1 MADWLPSIGLLSDS
15 SLQGIDEATR
25 NKLQSEATGRFLL
38 GSLLSGRPDIGFQSA
53 IGTANDYA
61 TSQSRLVDL
70 AEKQRAQ
77 QAEEA
82 WTAKYNPT
90 KYQETSPEFA
100 GPVTP
105 DVSAYQSGIGRARAA
120 GLPTADVNAALRDL
134 TTMRSPRQAAMLAGF
149 QASLPKVGEGGT
161 MTAPGGQ
168 YLGTIPQFSPSQG
181 IVYGTRTDEQGR
193 IVPFSQEIPDAVIT
207 RGRMTGVETRARE
220 ENTYRPITTPSGAAS
235 FAFPSEI
242 RGGGVGTSGGV
253 GGGAGGN
260 LTQTASDVA
269 QNKAA
274 EDRFATFSKTSF
286 EKAQTAPT
294 RKQAAE
300 FLYSASDKMDPNAAT
315 PFFAQTAGYLR
326 VIPGVGDKYDSFV
339 GDYKLMNQTRSKNI
353 LTGFQSV
360 KGNANP
366 QEVKIVEDAANNP
379 VQDPKWT
386 TKWVSA
392 LEIASADKDLAQDE
406 FVSSFKGDARK
417 VNSEWEK
424 SPQNPRIYNHP
435 KVDQFLTE
443 QFNSWSAQGAN
454 RSASGPV
461 LPAGFVGGMS
471 KDGSSF
477 KIKKPDGSI
486 MTIGT
491 K

>member
-1 MADWLPSIGLLSDS
+1 MPLNLGLLSEAGMAD
-15 SLQGIDEATR
+15 LPEATR
-25 NKLQSEATGRFLL
+25 DELQKQATKQFLV
-38 GSLLSGRPDIGFQSA
+38 GSLLGGDPSMAFRSA
-53 IGTANDYA
+53 IDVPNQFAA
-61 TSQSRLVDL
+61 SQNRMLDF

-90 KYQETSPEFA
+90 KYQETSPEFS

-105 DVSAYQSGIGRARAA
+105 DVSDYQSSINQARAA

-134 TTMRSPRQAAMLAGF
+134 TVLRSPRQAAMLEGF
-149 QASLPKVGEGGT
+149 KASLPKAGEGGT
-161 MTAPGGQ
+161 LTAPGGQ

-181 IVYGTRTDEQGR
+181 IVYGTRTDAQGR
-193 IVPFSQEIPDAVIT
+193 IVPFSQEIPGAIQT
-207 RGRMTGVETRARE
+207 RGRIAGAETLARE
-220 ENTYRPITTPSGAAS
+220 LNTPRQTPGSSGAPTFIYPTAPSG
-235 FAFPSEI
+235 
-242 RGGGVGTSGGV
+242 VGSGGV
-253 GGGAGGN
+253 GSGAEAP
-260 LTQTASDVA
+260 QTASDVA

-274 EDRFATFSKTSF
+274 EERFTTFSKASF

-406 FVSSFKGDARK
+406 FVANFKGDARK
-417 VNSEWEK
+417 VNLEWEK

-435 KVDQFLTE
+435 KVDQFLNE
-443 QFNSWSAQGAN
+443 QFNEWAARGAN

-471 KDGSSF
+471 KDGNSF

-486 MTIGT
+486 MTIGA

>member
-1 MADWLPSIGLLSDS
+1 MADWLPGIGLLSDS

-61 TSQSRLVDL
+61 ASQARLLDL
-70 AEKQRAQ
+70 TEKQRAQ

-105 DVSAYQSGIGRARAA
+105 DVSAYQSTIGQARAA

-134 TTMRSPRQAAMLAGF
+134 TVLRSPRQAAMLQGF

-161 MTAPGGQ
+161 ITAPGGQ
-168 YLGTIPQFSPSQG
+168 YLGTAPQFSPTQG
-181 IVYGTRTDEQGR
+181 IVYGTRTDAQGR
-193 IVPFSQEIPDAVIT
+193 IVPFSQEIPGAVDT
-207 RGRMTGVETRARE
+207 RGRMTGAETRARE
-220 ENTYRPITTPSGAAS
+220 ENTYRDITTPSGGKT

-242 RGGGVGTSGGV
+242 RGGGVGGV
-253 GGGAGGN
+253 GGAGGAGG
-260 LTQTASDVA
+260 LTQTASDIA

-274 EDRFATFSKTSF
+274 EDRFTTFSKTSY
-286 EKAQTAPT
+286 ENAQTAPT
-294 RKQAAE
+294 RKQSSE
-300 FLYSASDKMDPNAAT
+300 FLYSAADKMDPNAAT
-315 PFFAQTAGYLR
+315 PFFAETAGYLR
-326 VIPGVGDKYDSFV
+326 VIPGVGDKFDSFV

-379 VQDPKWT
+379 VKDPKWS

-392 LEIASADKDLAQDE
+392 LEIATADKDLAKDQ
-406 FVSSFKGDARK
+406 FVSSYRGEARN
-417 VNSEWEK
+417 VTTDWAN

-435 KVDQFLTE
+435 KVEQFLTE
-443 QFNSWSAQGAN
+443 QIKAN
-454 RSASGPV
+454 PAKPV
-461 LPAGFVGGMS
+461 LPAGFNLVQN
-471 KDGSSF
+471 KDKQYG
-477 KIKKPDGSI
+477 IRKPDGSV
-486 MTIGT
+486 MPLQLGQ
-491 K
+491 

>member
-181 IVYGTRTDEQGR
+181 IVYGTQTDAQGR
-193 IVPFSQEIPDAVIT
+193 LVPFSQEIPGAVNT
-207 RGRMTGVETRARE
+207 RGRMTSAETRARE
-220 ENTYRPITTPSGAAS
+220 ENTYRDITTPSGGKS

-242 RGGGVGTSGGV
+242 RGGAIGGAD
-253 GGGAGGN
+253 GAGGTGGG
-260 LTQTASDVA
+260 LTQTASDIA
-269 QNKAA
+269 KNKAA
-274 EDRFATFSKTSF
+274 EEDYVAFSKAAY
-286 EKAQTAPT
+286 ENAQTATT
-294 RKQAAE
+294 RKQSAE
-300 FLYSASDKMDPNAAT
+300 FLYSAADKMDPNAAT
-315 PFFAQTAGYLR
+315 PFFEETAGYLR

-339 GDYKLMNQTRSKNI
+339 GDYKLMNQTRAKNI
-353 LTGFQSV
+353 LNGFQSI

-366 QEVKIVEDAANNP
+366 QEVKIAEDAANNP
-379 VQDPKWT
+379 VKDPKWT
-386 TKWVSA
+386 TKWISA
-392 LEIASADKDLAQDE
+392 LEIATSDKDLAKENWKSNYQGE
-406 FVSSFKGDARK
+406 ARK
-417 VNSEWEK
+417 ATTAWQNS
-424 SPQNPRIYNHP
+424 PDNPRIYNHP
-435 KVDQFLTE
+435 KVDQFIRE
-443 QFNSWSAQGAN
+443 QISANPAK
-454 RSASGPV
+454 PI
-461 LPAGFVGGMS
+461 LPAGFKLVQSGDKYGV
-471 KDGSSF
+471 
-477 KIKKPDGSI
+477 KKPDGSV
-486 MTIGT
+486 MPLQLGQ
-491 K
+491 